1 MSADFEIEKALIAS
15 VRALGLPALSG
26 VKLEEPNTTLAE
38 SDKNNLWL
46 KASIVRG
53 VTTPVTMGVI
63 GEDNHNGFLQIDV
76 AVPVNT
82 GVGLVAKIAG
92 DIKALYPAGAKIGL
106 AVVQASSV
114 SSGRVAG
121 GWYKLSVTVYFYSRI
136 ARNA

>member
-15 VRALGLPALSG
+15 VRAIALPALAG
-26 VKLEEPNTTLAE
+26 VKLEEPNTTLSEA
-38 SDKNNLWL
+38 DKNVLWL

-53 VTTPVTMGVI
+53 VTTPVTMGII

-76 AVPVNT
+76 AVPINS
-82 GVGLVAKIAG
+82 GVGLVTNIAG
-92 DIKALYPAGAKIGL
+92 DIKKLYPAGRAIGL
-106 AVVQASSV
+106 VVVQASSV
-114 SSGRVAG
+114 SSGRVSG